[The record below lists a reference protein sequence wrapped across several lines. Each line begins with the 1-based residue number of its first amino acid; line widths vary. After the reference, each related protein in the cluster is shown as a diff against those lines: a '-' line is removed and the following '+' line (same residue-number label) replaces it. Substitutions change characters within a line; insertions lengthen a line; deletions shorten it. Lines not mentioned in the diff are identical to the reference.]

1 VEAYEHQLLEGL
13 RAFLQQQPA
22 ALELTEG
29 QDWAR
34 LWHLARQQ
42 KVLPMAA
49 DTLCPPLR
57 AAGADGAMLRTVR
70 REAVGDMTA
79 QIRRFSAF
87 ARLYEALAEAGCTPL
102 LVKGAVCRG
111 LYPKPD
117 LRVSADED
125 LLVRPEELP
134 RVRTA
139 AEALGWTIHGT
150 EDAQVMA
157 CLDMET
163 GAYVE
168 LHRTLFPAGDRSY
181 GWMNDFFAGAF
192 EDKVR
197 VRLEGKDYWTLSPQ
211 MHLLYLILH
220 ACKHFL
226 HSGVGIRQ
234 VCDICLFVCAWG
246 ETLDWAALSAQLRRA
261 RAEVFAANLLDI
273 GRRFLG
279 FDRYPPRVERWLADC
294 ASKLDCDALLEDLL
308 AAGIYGGSSEERL
321 HSSLITLNA
330 VADGSDGHGIWRVV
344 RTVFPARRALE
355 GKYSYLRERPWLLPA
370 AWAQR
375 LVTYRAQKS
384 GASARESLE
393 IGARRVQLLKKY
405 GMIG

>member
-1 VEAYEHQLLEGL
+1 MEAYEHQLLEGL

-22 ALELTEG
+22 ALRLTEEL
-29 QDWAR
+29 DWAR

-42 KVLPMAA
+42 KVLPMTA

-57 AAGADGAMLRTVR
+57 AAGADSAMLRTVR

-139 AEALGWTIHGT
+139 AEALGWKIHGA
-150 EDAQVMA
+150 EDTQVTA

-246 ETLDWAALSAQLRRA
+246 ETLDWAALAAQLRRA

-279 FDRYPPRVERWLADC
+279 FDRYPPRAERWLADC

-330 VADGSDGHGIWRVV
+330 VADGSDGHGIRRVV

>member
-1 VEAYEHQLLEGL
+1 MEAYEHQLLEGL
-13 RAFLQQQPA
+13 RAFLQQQSA
-22 ALELTEG
+22 ALELTEEL
-29 QDWAR
+29 DWAR

-57 AAGADGAMLRTVR
+57 AAGADSAMLRTVR

-87 ARLYEALAEAGCTPL
+87 VRLYEALAEAGCTPL

-139 AEALGWTIHGT
+139 AEALGWKVCGA
-150 EDAQVMA
+150 EDAQVTA
-157 CLDMET
+157 CMDLGT

-192 EDKVR
+192 EEKVR

-330 VADGSDGHGIWRVV
+330 VADGSDDHGIRRVV

-355 GKYSYLRERPWLLPA
+355 GKYPYLRERPWLLPA

>member
-1 VEAYEHQLLEGL
+1 MEAYEHQLLEGL
-13 RAFLQQQPA
+13 RAFLQQRPA
-22 ALELTEG
+22 ALELTEK
-29 QDWAR
+29 QDWQR
-34 LWHLARQQ
+34 LWQLARQQ

-57 AAGADGAMLRTVR
+57 AAGADGAILRAVR
-70 REAVGDMTA
+70 QEAVGEMSG

-87 ARLYEALAEAGCTPL
+87 ARLYEAVLATGCTPL

-134 RVRTA
+134 RVRGV
-139 AEALGWTIHGT
+139 L
-150 EDAQVMA
+150 DAQGWEVRGA
-157 CLDMET
+157 SGAQVTVCLDPRS

-168 LHRTLFPAGDRSY
+168 LHRTLFPRGDRSY
-181 GWMNDFFAGAF
+181 GSMNECFAGAF
-192 EDKVR
+192 DRKIQVQ
-197 VRLEGKDYWTLSPQ
+197 VEGKAYWTLCPQ

-234 VCDICLFVCAWG
+234 VCDICLCACTWA
-246 ETLDWAALSAQLRRA
+246 EEIDWDVLRAQLRQV
-261 RAEVFAANLLDI
+261 RAEVFAANLLEI

-279 FDRYPPRVERWLADC
+279 FDVYPLQAEQWLEDIGAR
-294 ASKLDCDALLEDLL
+294 LDCGALLEDLL
-308 AAGIYGGSSEERL
+308 AAGIYGSSSEERL
-321 HSSLITLNA
+321 HSSLITLGA
-330 VADGSDGHGIWRVV
+330 AADGSDCHRIRRVV
-344 RTVFPARRALE
+344 RTVFPSGRALE
-355 GKYSYLRERPWLLPA
+355 GKYPYLREKPWLLPA

-375 LVTYRAQKS
+375 LVSYRAKTD
-384 GASARESLE
+384 GAAVKESLD
-393 IGARRVQLLKKY
+393 IGERRVRLLKKY
-405 GMIG
+405 GIIE

>member
-1 VEAYEHQLLEGL
+1 MEAYEHQLLEGL

-22 ALELTEG
+22 ALELTKE

-57 AAGADGAMLRTVR
+57 AAGADGAMLRAVR

-87 ARLYEALAEAGCTPL
+87 ARLYEALEEAGCTPL

-139 AEALGWTIHGT
+139 AEALGWKIHGA
-150 EDAQVMA
+150 EDAQVTA

-246 ETLDWAALSAQLRRA
+246 ETLDWAALAAQLRRA

-279 FDRYPPRVERWLADC
+279 FDRYPPQAERWLADC

-330 VADGSDGHGIWRVV
+330 VADGSDGHGIRRVV

>member
-1 VEAYEHQLLEGL
+1 MEAYEHQLLKGL

-22 ALELTEG
+22 ALELTEEL
-29 QDWAR
+29 DWAR

-42 KVLPMAA
+42 KVLPMTA

-57 AAGADGAMLRTVR
+57 AAGADSAMLRTVR

-139 AEALGWTIHGT
+139 AEALGWKIHGA
-150 EDAQVMA
+150 EDTQVTA

-246 ETLDWAALSAQLRRA
+246 ETLDWAALAAQLRRA

-279 FDRYPPRVERWLADC
+279 FDRYPPQAERWLADC

-330 VADGSDGHGIWRVV
+330 VADGSDGHGIRRVV

>member
-1 VEAYEHQLLEGL
+1 MEAYEHQLLKGL

-22 ALELTEG
+22 ALELTEEL
-29 QDWAR
+29 DWTR

-42 KVLPMAA
+42 KVLPMTA

-57 AAGADGAMLRTVR
+57 AAGADSAMLRTVR

-139 AEALGWTIHGT
+139 AEALGWKIHGA
-150 EDAQVMA
+150 EDTQVTA

-192 EDKVR
+192 EEKVR

-246 ETLDWAALSAQLRRA
+246 ETLDWAALAAQLRRA

-279 FDRYPPRVERWLADC
+279 FDRYPPQAERWLADC

-330 VADGSDGHGIWRVV
+330 VADGSDGHGIRRVV